1 MSKIVVLKLISGEEL
16 LAKEESDG
24 TYSKV
29 RVFQING
36 QSAGLIPWLLLSPDQ
51 TNVDITFGVMAKI
64 NAPLE
69 IEKQY
74 LSATSSIQLLS

>member
-1 MSKIVVLKLISGEEL
+1 MSIKILKLISGEEL

-24 TYSKV
+24 AFSNV

-36 QSAGLIPWLLLSPDQ
+36 QNAGLIPWLLLSPDQ
-51 TNVDITFGVMAKI
+51 TNVKIEFGIMAKI
-64 NAPLE
+64 DAPLE

-74 LSATSSIQLLS
+74 LSSTSSIQLLS

>member
-1 MSKIVVLKLISGEEL
+1 MSNIVILKLISGDEL
-16 LAKEESDG
+16 IAKEESDG
-24 TYSKV
+24 TFSKV
-29 RVFQING
+29 RVFQVSG

-51 TNVDITFGVMAKI
+51 TNVKIEFGIMAKI

-69 IEKQY
+69 IEKSY